1 MEEMLNSLI
10 GKTLKPET
18 VMSGLS
24 AAFTGYFWFIKARK
38 EKPAL
43 TIVQLRNFRT
53 SLRCG
58 EEGSD
63 RKRLGLTQT
72 EPCGILVANN
82 SIRQNA
88 IIGFD
93 CYLKYQGETIKGDWG
108 YVNDDTP
115 PWNIG
120 PESAISLSLACFFD
134 VPEDCEVPEDMN
146 FRVEFKT
153 ASGKRFPH
161 LFSIKAPEL

>member
-1 MEEMLNSLI
+1 MEATLTQLL
-10 GKTLKPET
+10 GKTIEPEM
-18 VMSGLS
+18 VMSAFS
-24 AAFTGYFWFIKARK
+24 AAFTGYFWLIKVRK

-43 TIVQLRNFRT
+43 TIIQLRNFRT
-53 SLRCG
+53 SLRTAQN
-58 EEGSD
+58 GSGG
-63 RKRLGLTQT
+63 KRLGLTQV

-93 CYLKYQGETIKGDWG
+93 CFLKYKGETIKGDWG

-134 VPEDCEVPEDMN
+134 VPDHCELPEDLN